1 MLQADSPLEPFTP
14 AAPDGPS
21 LPGAPGCPGDTHKKV
36 KPILEKISAVF
47 QI

>member
-1 MLQADSPLEPFTP
+1 MLQVDSPLEPFTP

-21 LPGAPGCPGDTHKKV
+21 LPGTPGRPEGTHKKV
-36 KPILEKISAVF
+36 KPKLEKFSAVF